1 MEFEVIK
8 VALEAVFSDDFKKII
23 RNMQDDTI
31 AHKKTILTHVETDIL
46 LNTLNDVMGNMN
58 NMSEA
63 FKRLIDAGVLQQN
76 EHVVTAPKS
85 EIRH

>member
-8 VALEAVFSDDFKKII
+8 VALKAVFSDDFKKII
-23 RNMQDDTI
+23 KDMQENTI
-31 AHKKTILTHVETDIL
+31 SHKKTILTHVESDVL
-46 LNTLNDVMGNMN
+46 LSTLNDIMGNMN

-63 FKRLIDAGVLQQN
+63 FKRLIDSGVLQQS

-85 EIRH
+85 EVRH